1 MARRQSAKYRRRALV
16 ESPRVALLQRRI
28 APVSA
33 LFSADFREACGELD
47 AVLRYEVETTDHTA
61 V

>member
-1 MARRQSAKYRRRALV
+1 MYEDVIDDEDMPLARKSIL
-16 ESPRVALLQRRI
+16 PGTGFFIALLQRRI

-47 AVLRYEVETTDHTA
+47 AVCRY
-61 V
+61 